1 MTIKSRLRLTYIAMI
16 IIPFIL
22 IAVISNIFLN
32 HVVGKVEE
40 GNASKF
46 EKNTYKL
53 FTEVITSNNKFQKKV
68 NRQILQDPDKI
79 VESEYLL
86 ELEKTSTVS
95 NTGIVLVVNNKIIYE
110 SELVKDY
117 IKVETL
123 PPFNSEKKVPP
134 GEGLYILGQQ
144 DFYLKDGSE
153 SSIFYIVNLE
163 TFKRIYRESSF
174 IILIF
179 SLIILILTNMMLS
192 YWTSRTLVKPLKELE
207 KAANEIKQGNLDY
220 NIKINSKDEIAE
232 LSQTF
237 EEMRLRLKESLELQQ
252 QYEENRRELISN
264 ISHDLKTPITSIK
277 GYVEGIKDGVA
288 DTPEKMDKYVTTI
301 YTKAIYMDNLIND
314 LFLFSK
320 LDLNKENFK
329 YQRVDMVSYIKDCVD
344 EISFDLDTSEVELT
358 SILPEKL
365 IYAEIDVQQIKRTIM
380 NIVGNSIKYK
390 KDEKLKVD
398 IILSEGKD
406 YITVEIKDNG
416 KGIPEESLSYIFE
429 RFYRSDVSRGTT
441 VGGTGLGLAIAKKI
455 IEEHKGKIWAESEL
469 GEGTSIFFSLK
480 SIN

>member
-220 NIKINSKDEIAE
+220 NIKINSKDEIAQ

-398 IILSEGKD
+398 IILSESKD

>member
-123 PPFNSEKKVPP
+123 PPFNSEKKGPP

-144 DFYLKDGSE
+144 DFYLTDGSE

-163 TFKRIYRESSF
+163 TFKRIYRESSL

-179 SLIILILTNMMLS
+179 SLIILIL
-192 YWTSRTLVKPLKELE
+192 
-207 KAANEIKQGNLDY
+207 
-220 NIKINSKDEIAE
+220 
-232 LSQTF
+232 
-237 EEMRLRLKESLELQQ
+237 
-252 QYEENRRELISN
+252 
-264 ISHDLKTPITSIK
+264 PI
-277 GYVEGIKDGVA
+277 
-288 DTPEKMDKYVTTI
+288 
-301 YTKAIYMDNLIND
+301 
-314 LFLFSK
+314 
-320 LDLNKENFK
+320 
-329 YQRVDMVSYIKDCVD
+329 
-344 EISFDLDTSEVELT
+344 
-358 SILPEKL
+358 
-365 IYAEIDVQQIKRTIM
+365 
-380 NIVGNSIKYK
+380 
-390 KDEKLKVD
+390 
-398 IILSEGKD
+398 
-406 YITVEIKDNG
+406 
-416 KGIPEESLSYIFE
+416 
-429 RFYRSDVSRGTT
+429 
-441 VGGTGLGLAIAKKI
+441 
-455 IEEHKGKIWAESEL
+455 
-469 GEGTSIFFSLK
+469 
-480 SIN
+480 

>member
-1 MTIKSRLRLTYIAMI
+1 MI

-123 PPFNSEKKVPP
+123 PPFNSEKKGPP

-163 TFKRIYRESSF
+163 TFKRIYRESSL

-220 NIKINSKDEIAE
+220 NIKINSKDEIAQ

-329 YQRVDMVSYIKDCVD
+329 YQKVDMVSYIKDCVD
-344 EISFDLDTSEVELT
+344 EISFDIDTSEVELA

-398 IILSEGKD
+398 IVLSESKD

-416 KGIPEESLSYIFE
+416 KGIPAESLSYIFE

>member
-1 MTIKSRLRLTYIAMI
+1 
-16 IIPFIL
+16 
-22 IAVISNIFLN
+22 
-32 HVVGKVEE
+32 
-40 GNASKF
+40 
-46 EKNTYKL
+46 
-53 FTEVITSNNKFQKKV
+53 
-68 NRQILQDPDKI
+68 
-79 VESEYLL
+79 
-86 ELEKTSTVS
+86 
-95 NTGIVLVVNNKIIYE
+95 
-110 SELVKDY
+110 
-117 IKVETL
+117 
-123 PPFNSEKKVPP
+123 
-134 GEGLYILGQQ
+134 
-144 DFYLKDGSE
+144 
-153 SSIFYIVNLE
+153 
-163 TFKRIYRESSF
+163 
-174 IILIF
+174 
-179 SLIILILTNMMLS
+179 MLS

-220 NIKINSKDEIAE
+220 NIKINSKDEIAQ
-232 LSQTF
+232 LSKTF

-329 YQRVDMVSYIKDCVD
+329 YQMVDMVSYIKDCVD

-398 IILSEGKD
+398 IILSESKD

>member
-1 MTIKSRLRLTYIAMI
+1 
-16 IIPFIL
+16 
-22 IAVISNIFLN
+22 
-32 HVVGKVEE
+32 
-40 GNASKF
+40 
-46 EKNTYKL
+46 
-53 FTEVITSNNKFQKKV
+53 
-68 NRQILQDPDKI
+68 
-79 VESEYLL
+79 
-86 ELEKTSTVS
+86 
-95 NTGIVLVVNNKIIYE
+95 
-110 SELVKDY
+110 
-117 IKVETL
+117 
-123 PPFNSEKKVPP
+123 
-134 GEGLYILGQQ
+134 
-144 DFYLKDGSE
+144 
-153 SSIFYIVNLE
+153 
-163 TFKRIYRESSF
+163 
-174 IILIF
+174 
-179 SLIILILTNMMLS
+179 MLS

-220 NIKINSKDEIAE
+220 NIKINSKDEIAQ

-329 YQRVDMVSYIKDCVD
+329 YQKVDMVSYIKDCVD
-344 EISFDLDTSEVELT
+344 EISFDIDTSEVELA

-398 IILSEGKD
+398 IVLSESKD

-416 KGIPEESLSYIFE
+416 KGIPAESLSYIFE

>member
-68 NRQILQDPDKI
+68 NRQILQDPDKV

-123 PPFNSEKKVPP
+123 PPFNSEKKGPP

-163 TFKRIYRESSF
+163 TFKRIYRESSL

-220 NIKINSKDEIAE
+220 NIKINSKDEIAQ

-329 YQRVDMVSYIKDCVD
+329 YQKVDMVSYIKDCVD
-344 EISFDLDTSEVELT
+344 EISFDIDTSEVELA

-398 IILSEGKD
+398 IILSESKD

-416 KGIPEESLSYIFE
+416 KGIPAESLSYIFE

>member
-123 PPFNSEKKVPP
+123 PPFNSEKKGPP

-144 DFYLKDGSE
+144 DFYLTDGSE

-163 TFKRIYRESSF
+163 TFKRIYRESSL

-220 NIKINSKDEIAE
+220 NIKINSKDEIAQ

-329 YQRVDMVSYIKDCVD
+329 YQKVDMVSYIKDCVD
-344 EISFDLDTSEVELT
+344 EISFDIDTSEVELA

-398 IILSEGKD
+398 IVLSESKD

-416 KGIPEESLSYIFE
+416 KGIPAESLSYIFE

>member
-123 PPFNSEKKVPP
+123 PPFNSEKKGPP

-163 TFKRIYRESSF
+163 TFKRIYRESSL

-220 NIKINSKDEIAE
+220 NIKINSKDEIAQ

-329 YQRVDMVSYIKDCVD
+329 YQKVDMVSYIKDCVD
-344 EISFDLDTSEVELT
+344 EISFDIDTSEVELA

-398 IILSEGKD
+398 IVLSESKD

-416 KGIPEESLSYIFE
+416 KGIPAESLSYIFE

>member
-192 YWTSRTLVKPLKELE
+192 YWTSRTLVNPLKELE

-220 NIKINSKDEIAE
+220 NIKINSKDEIAQ

-329 YQRVDMVSYIKDCVD
+329 YQKVDMVSYIKDCVD
-344 EISFDLDTSEVELT
+344 EISFDIDTSEVELA

-398 IILSEGKD
+398 IILSESKD

-416 KGIPEESLSYIFE
+416 KGIPVESLAYIFE

>member
-220 NIKINSKDEIAE
+220 NIKINSKDEIAQ